1 MDPPPGIPTGH
12 DKEILG
18 LTGEW
23 QTIPVTVDS
32 GAVDTVGPRSAGTE
46 FPIVPTRES
55 EMGIGY
61 RAANGSPIKNFGERT
76 LEGHTEDGQPL
87 RMKMTVVDVSK
98 VLASVA
104 RICECNNRVVFDED
118 GSYIEDK
125 ESGSRMA
132 IHKKNGVY
140 VMNMK
145 VRKSPSGPVST
156 VETQLETD
164 FRRLGHDLI

>member
-1 MDPPPGIPTGH
+1 
-12 DKEILG
+12 
-18 LTGEW
+18 
-23 QTIPVTVDS
+23 
-32 GAVDTVGPRSAGTE
+32 
-46 FPIVPTRES
+46 
-55 EMGIGY
+55 
-61 RAANGSPIKNFGERT
+61 
-76 LEGHTEDGQPL
+76 
-87 RMKMTVVDVSK
+87 MKMTVADVSK

-164 FRRLGHDLI
+164 FRRLGHDLL